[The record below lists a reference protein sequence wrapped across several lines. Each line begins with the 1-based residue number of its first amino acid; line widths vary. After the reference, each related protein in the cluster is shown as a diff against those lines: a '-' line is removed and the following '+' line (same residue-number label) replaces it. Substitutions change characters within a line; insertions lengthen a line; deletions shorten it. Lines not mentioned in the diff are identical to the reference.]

1 MYAPE
6 LRLSATNLRSS
17 EEIFEDLR
25 NAVVSYDKDRA
36 TKVAQEALSNGID
49 PLKAIEEGLAKGIK
63 EIGCKFGT
71 ELFLTDLMMAADA
84 MKAGV
89 AVLERGMETDERGR
103 GLGTVIIGTV
113 KGDIHDIGKNLVSTM
128 LTVNG
133 FKVLDLGVDVSSEM
147 FIRRAEEASA
157 DIVAASSLLSTTKAY
172 MEELIQLMRDVG
184 CRAKYKVLVGGGQ
197 VTAEFAKEIGADG
210 YGEEAA
216 QAPTIAKQLLA
227 K

>member
-1 MYAPE
+1 MYPS
-6 LRLSATNLRSS
+6 RGRRSATNLRST
-17 EEIFEDLR
+17 EEIIEDLR
-25 NAVVSYDKDRA
+25 NAVVTYNKDRA
-36 TKVAQEALSNGID
+36 TKVAEEALSSGVD

-84 MKAGV
+84 MKAGIV
-89 AVLERGMETDERGR
+89 VLERGMKPEEKARA
-103 GLGTVIIGTV
+103 LGTVLIGTV

-133 FKVLDLGVDVSSEM
+133 FSVLDLGIDVSSET

-157 DIVAASSLLSTTKAY
+157 DIIAASSLLSTTKAY
-172 MEELIQLMRDVG
+172 MEELIQLMRDTG
-184 CRAKYKVLVGGGQ
+184 CRDKYKVLVGGGQ
-197 VTAEFAKEIGADG
+197 ITAEFAKEIGADA

-216 QAPTIAKQLLA
+216 EAPAIAKQLLT